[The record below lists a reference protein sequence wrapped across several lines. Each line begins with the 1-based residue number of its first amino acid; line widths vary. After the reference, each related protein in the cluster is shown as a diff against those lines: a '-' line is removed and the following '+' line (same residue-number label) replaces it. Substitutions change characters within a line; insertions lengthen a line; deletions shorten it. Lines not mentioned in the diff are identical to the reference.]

1 MKEKLLRK
9 YSAAFLLKTS
19 RYSAL
24 TSPLTTFSSNIGTV
38 TKMFRFLEYL
48 STEIDHG
55 KDVEWNMQWLKN
67 IIKF

>member
-9 YSAAFLLKTS
+9 YSAAFLLRIS
-19 RYSAL
+19 LYSAP
-24 TSPLTTFSSNIGTV
+24 TFPLTIFSSNITTV
-38 TKMFRFLEYL
+38 TKIFRFLEYL